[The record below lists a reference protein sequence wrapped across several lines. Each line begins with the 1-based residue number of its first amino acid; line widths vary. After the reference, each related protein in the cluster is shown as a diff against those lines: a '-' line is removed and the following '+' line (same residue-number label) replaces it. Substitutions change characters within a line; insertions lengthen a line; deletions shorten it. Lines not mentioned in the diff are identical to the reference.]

1 MPDSSDSISDID
13 ILQQRKK
20 EGIRIPLNNDVQARE
35 SSNYLEY
42 VKLIHNALP
51 ELDYDGIDTSCL
63 FSKPQI
69 GCTNYDRFHDWGN
82 PRRNQD

>member
-20 EGIRIPLNNDVQARE
+20 EGISIPLNNDVQAKE

-51 ELDYDGIDTSCL
+51 ELDYD
-63 FSKPQI
+63 
-69 GCTNYDRFHDWGN
+69 
-82 PRRNQD
+82 

>member
-51 ELDYDGIDTSCL
+51 ELDYDGIDTSCIFL
-63 FSKPQI
+63 NHKLGAPIMIDS
-69 GCTNYDRFHDWGN
+69 
-82 PRRNQD
+82 

>member
-1 MPDSSDSISDID
+1 VEGTVIKGKRGNTWNADSSDSISDID

-51 ELDYDGIDTSCL
+51 ELDYDGIDTSCT
-63 FSKPQI
+63 F
-69 GCTNYDRFHDWGN
+69 
-82 PRRNQD
+82 